1 MRDEN
6 HMPPLVLFDGV
17 CNLCN
22 GTVNFIIARDPNAR
36 FRFSSLQSAAARDV
50 LENHRLESNLDTIV
64 LVEHG
69 QVYTRSTAALRIV
82 KQLSGLWPLLGLFLV
97 VPSVLRDA
105 VYVFVAKNRYRWFG
119 KSESCSVPTPEL
131 AARFLS

>member
-1 MRDEN
+1 
-6 HMPPLVLFDGV
+6 MPPLVLFDGV